1 MNPIMAKQHIKRAM
15 QIEILY
21 LQPESNSINGNAE
34 FCMGYNHED
43 QLHLME
49 GRYKQLAILSAKY

>member
-1 MNPIMAKQHIKRAM
+1 MNLIMAKQHIKRAV

-34 FCMGYNHED
+34 FCMG
-43 QLHLME
+43 
-49 GRYKQLAILSAKY
+49 

>member
-1 MNPIMAKQHIKRAM
+1 MAKQHIKRAM

-21 LQPESNSINGNAE
+21 LQPESNSINGNTE

-49 GRYKQLAILSAKY
+49 GRYKQLAVLSAKY